1 MANDPKQPHERE
13 STPERSVDP
22 ESVEHTEHGIPPEA
36 HEDIPKGLPNSD
48 RHHTE
53 ITPTKP

>member
-1 MANDPKQPHERE
+1 MSTE
-13 STPERSVDP
+13 STQPSQNTP
-22 ESVEHTEHGIPPEA
+22 ATPSEHDRAEHGIPPEVHDA
-36 HEDIPKGLPNSD
+36 EPTALPTSD